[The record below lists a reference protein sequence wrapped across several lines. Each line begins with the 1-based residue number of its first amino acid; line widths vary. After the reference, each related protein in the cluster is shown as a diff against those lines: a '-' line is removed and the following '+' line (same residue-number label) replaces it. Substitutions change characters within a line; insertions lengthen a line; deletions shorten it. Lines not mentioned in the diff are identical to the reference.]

1 MGEVGD
7 SGNAIGKPAH
17 LHYSILTLIPNPA
30 EITLE
35 QQGWKRM
42 FYINPNRLL
51 R

>member
-1 MGEVGD
+1 MSLNVLIIKNE
-7 SGNAIGKPAH
+7 SAITD
-17 LHYSILTLIPNPA
+17 TLIPNPA

-42 FYINPNRLL
+42 FYVNPKRLL